1 MVNKHYSIAL
11 PLDQTQWLKVTVRVL
26 EKQPGSHKDSSPQ
39 HSFNLNLPAN
49 QGEVALS
56 TLDELPGNII
66 HALKAAHKDLSNDT
80 SGQQS
85 FMVSTATGFQL
96 LRLNRIVCF
105 EYQKNRKQWEVLL
118 YDQTRLLLRR
128 NTIASAI
135 LKYSQNFIQINP
147 QHIINLDYLV
157 RIEGRNC
164 ELSIPWFGN
173 ENKLI
178 ISRSYMKALEERV
191 EVI

>member
-1 MVNKHYSIAL
+1 MVNEHYSIAL

-26 EKQPGSHKDSSPQ
+26 EKQPGSQDSSTQ
-39 HSFNLNLPAN
+39 HSFNTDIHSNK
-49 QGEVALS
+49 GEVALS
-56 TLDELPGNII
+56 SINELPGNII
-66 HALKAAHKDLSNDT
+66 QAIRASHKDFLND
-80 SGQQS
+80 SAVQQS
-85 FMVSTATGFQL
+85 FMASTATGFQL
-96 LRLNRIVCF
+96 LRLNLIVCF
-105 EYQKNRKQWEVLL
+105 EYQTKRKQWEVLL
-118 YDQTRLLLRR
+118 YDQTRLPLKR
-128 NTIASAI
+128 NTIASTI
-135 LKYSQNFIQINP
+135 LNYSKNFIQINP